1 MDGPELMGRRFTRLK
16 RWAAAQ
22 SRRRLW
28 AALGVMALLNLATAV
43 YLLATHPFI
52 PFKPI
57 CDEDM
62 GPATFAGGLRTLDGV
77 QKREFVRAITD
88 TFHRFGV
95 DFLSDFPVVYV
106 TFGDWFEEEYLWNMT
121 NKAVRRIIEQRVGRP
136 FDEVPKSLYA
146 KPHPDIEGSYY
157 AESACET
164 MEPIVITPENVKPFF
179 FLDSDPFW
187 KERLKGVAVNPEEK

>member
-1 MDGPELMGRRFTRLK
+1 MGRRFTRLK
-16 RWAAAQ
+16 TRMAAQ
-22 SRRRLW
+22 SRGRLW
-28 AALGVMALLNLATAV
+28 AALGLMGLVNLATGV

-62 GPATFAGGLRTLDGV
+62 GPATFAGGLRTLDGE
-77 QKREFVRAITD
+77 QKDEFVYAVRKQFFDHGITYR
-88 TFHRFGV
+88 HGNGG
-95 DFLSDFPVVYV
+95 LLV
-106 TFGDWFEEEYLWNMT
+106 TFPDWFEEEFLWNMT
-121 NKAVRRIIEQRVGRP
+121 NKAVRRIVENHVGKP

-157 AESACET
+157 AESECET
-164 MEPIVITPENVKPFF
+164 MEPIVIRPENVKPFF
-179 FLDSDPFW
+179 LYHSDPFW

>member
-1 MDGPELMGRRFTRLK
+1 MGRRLTRLK
-16 RWAAAQ
+16 QWLAAQ
-22 SRRRLW
+22 SRGRLW
-28 AALGVMALLNLATAV
+28 AGLGVMGLVNLATGV

-77 QKREFVRAITD
+77 QKREFVRAVED
-88 TFHRFGV
+88 QFFNYH
-95 DFLSDFPVVYV
+95 V
-106 TFGDWFEEEYLWNMT
+106 TFRHGDGGLLVTFPDWFEEEYLWNMT
-121 NKAVRRIIEQRVGRP
+121 NKAVRSIIEQRVGRP

-164 MEPIVITPENVKPFF
+164 MEPIVITPENVRPFF

-187 KERLKGVAVNPEEK
+187 KERLKGVAVKPAEE